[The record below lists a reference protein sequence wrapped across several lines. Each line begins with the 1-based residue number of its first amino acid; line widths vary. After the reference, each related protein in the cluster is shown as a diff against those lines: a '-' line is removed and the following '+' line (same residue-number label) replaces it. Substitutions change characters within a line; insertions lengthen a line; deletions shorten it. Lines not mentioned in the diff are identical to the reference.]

1 MNNETT
7 ESTRRE
13 SYEAI
18 KPETSKRGTLILEVL
33 GDKEM
38 TVDEIVYALMNRGK
52 IHAFDRNFVAP
63 RLTVLKAAGLVEVVG
78 KRASGRTGKKVA
90 VWARA
95 KSKN

>member
-18 KPETSKRGTLILEVL
+18 KPETSKRGTLILKVL

-52 IHAFDRNFVAP
+52 IPAFDRNFVAP
-63 RLTVLKAAGLVEVVG
+63 RLTELKAAGLVEVVG